1 MPRLACVFIAETLA
15 EAQLVRRQIAGYGID
30 ATIQHDD
37 LDHRSS
43 DGEPASRSAASR
55 DRSPGPRVMVPP
67 EDFEFAREVAEE
79 FESKRQ
85 PRFGRDDRPGRR
97 FADRLEFDRD
107 PYGQDG
113 WDADH
118 AGNEIDPDWPRCP
131 RCRRPRLAVC
141 PACQTAGSKFP
152 LADDH
157 SGSSAWLG
165 TASPLARPLLVCTT
179 CDHPF
184 TPEFYRRCEGCGHTF
199 PDGLDTPRSTP
210 VEDAAR
216 RGGTFLVTLAMAAA
230 ALYVAWRLLR

>member
-15 EAQLVRRQIAGYGID
+15 EAQFVRRQIAGYGID
-30 ATIQHDD
+30 ATIHHDD
-37 LDHRSS
+37 IDNRSRN
-43 DGEPASRSAASR
+43 GESAGRSTASR
-55 DRSPGPRVMVPP
+55 DRDSGPRVMVPP

-85 PRFGRDDRPGRR
+85 PGFGRDDRSGRR
-97 FADRLEFDRD
+97 SANRPEFDQDR
-107 PYGQDG
+107 YGLDG
-113 WDADH
+113 WHTDH
-118 AGNEIDPDWPRCP
+118 SGNEIDPDWPRCP
-131 RCRRPRLAVC
+131 GCRRPRLAVC
-141 PACQTAGSKFP
+141 PACQSAGSKFP

-165 TASPLARPLLVCTT
+165 TASSLARPLLVCTT

-230 ALYVAWRLLR
+230 ALYIAWRLLR